1 MLNHK
6 GVTLLE
12 AVVVISIFTT
22 ASVVVT
28 SVIIQGLRVNSFANE
43 QNEALNNA
51 RRGVEFMIKEIR
63 EASTSENGSF
73 PISAADAQELIFYS
87 DLDIDQETER
97 IRYFL
102 DGTDLKKGVI
112 EPVGVPGTY
121 PSGNE
126 VISILS
132 EYVRNGADPIFY
144 YYNEDWPADQVSNP
158 LTQPVEVDDI
168 KFVKTYLKINIDPT
182 KAPNPAELE
191 SSTTIRNLK
200 DNL

>member
-1 MLNHK
+1 
-6 GVTLLE
+6 LLE

>member
-1 MLNHK
+1 M
-6 GVTLLE
+6 LE